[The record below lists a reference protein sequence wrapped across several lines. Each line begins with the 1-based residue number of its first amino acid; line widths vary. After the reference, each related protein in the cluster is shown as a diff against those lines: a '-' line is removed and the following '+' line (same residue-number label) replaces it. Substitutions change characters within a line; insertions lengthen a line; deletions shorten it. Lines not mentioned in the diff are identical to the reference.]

1 MIQIAL
7 PIIMA
12 FVATGL
18 SGLLITAGAVK
29 DASLEEEQENTGTER
44 RPYAVY
50 LGVALILNV
59 AVALFMKLY
68 YGDSWREMS
77 RVLLVIS
84 VLWACAWV
92 DIKSRII
99 PNKILLIGLL
109 IRCVLIAVEGLVSPG
124 EVRYILLSS
133 TVAAIVLFAGSIL
146 CRLISHDAIGF
157 GDVKLLAFMGF
168 CIQNDRIW
176 GAMLLSAI
184 ISFVYSLYLVVCK
197 KANRKTEIPF
207 APLLLAGTIAASIL
221 MTV

>member
-1 MIQIAL
+1 MQIVL

-18 SGLLITAGAVK
+18 SGLLMTSVVEQNVP
-29 DASLEEEQENTGTER
+29 LEREQENTGKER
-44 RPYAVY
+44 RQCSVY
-50 LGVALILNV
+50 LSIALFLNI
-59 AVALFMKLY
+59 AVALFMKLF
-68 YGDSWREMS
+68 YGDGWQAMS

-109 IRCVLIAVEGLVSPG
+109 IRCVLIAVESLHSPG

-133 TVAAIVLFAGSIL
+133 IVAAVALFIGSIL
-146 CRLISHDAIGF
+146 CRLVSRDSIGF
-157 GDVKLLAFMGF
+157 GDVKLLSFMGF
-168 CIQNDRIW
+168 CMQNDRIW
-176 GAMLLSAI
+176 GAVFLSAI
-184 ISFVYSLYLVVCK
+184 ISFVYSLYLMVCK

-207 APLLLAGTIAASIL
+207 APLLLAGTIAASIIT
-221 MTV
+221 TV

>member
-18 SGLLITAGAVK
+18 SALLMTAVATG
-29 DASLEEEQENTGTER
+29 SLKEEQENTGKER
-44 RPYAVY
+44 SPYAVY
-50 LGVALILNV
+50 LCVALILNV

-68 YGDSWREMS
+68 YGDSLREMS

-109 IRCVLIAVEGLVSPG
+109 IRCVLIAVESLLSPG

-133 TVAAIVLFAGSIL
+133 TVAAIALFTGSIL

-157 GDVKLLAFMGF
+157 GDVKLLTFMGF
-168 CIQNDRIW
+168 CMQNDRIW
-176 GAMLLSAI
+176 GAMLLSAV

-221 MTV
+221 TTV

>member
-1 MIQIAL
+1 MQIAL

-18 SGLLITAGAVK
+18 SGLLMTAVAVNHV
-29 DASLEEEQENTGTER
+29 SLEEEQENTGKER
-44 RPYAVY
+44 RAYAVY
-50 LGVALILNV
+50 VGIALILNV

-109 IRCVLIAVEGLVSPG
+109 IRCVLIAVESLLSPS
-124 EVRYILLSS
+124 EVQYILFSS
-133 TVAAIVLFAGSIL
+133 TVAAIALFAGSVL

-168 CIQNDRIW
+168 CMQNDRIW

-221 MTV
+221 TTV